1 MISPLKPSPSAVDPS
16 LAPDSSVF
24 DRLGVKPVINASG
37 IYTDLG
43 GSKLSA
49 EIWADLTQLN
59 EYYVRIPELLE
70 HTGASIARL
79 IGTQAARVTPG
90 ASAAIALAVAA
101 CMTGENGSNWEQL
114 PDTSGLKNEVV
125 MLYGQLRAYKYAVCV
140 RMPGARIVTAGDAA
154 GTSAAQIEAALS
166 AKTAAVFVP
175 VHLDALGGAPG
186 LKNIIQIAHA
196 RGIPVIVDAAY
207 MNFPPDI
214 MRSYADAG
222 ADLVC
227 FSAKYYGGPNAGGFV
242 GGRADLMRAVEG
254 LDFTR
259 FESGKY
265 RTFGRP
271 FKMGRYEIAATTL
284 ALQAWF
290 RADHVA
296 RLREYRERAATLQRL
311 LGPLPGIAT
320 AQRCFTLDERVVED
334 PVNCLL
340 LSFAAGAKITA
351 AGLCTA
357 LAAGSPS
364 IAAVQEAEQVL
375 LVTETL
381 ESAHLSVIADR
392 IRAAVIAAG

>member
-1 MISPLKPSPSAVDPS
+1 MT
-16 LAPDSSVF
+16 SSIF
-24 DRLGVKPVINASG
+24 DRLGVQPVINASG

-43 GSKLSA
+43 GSKLSPQL
-49 EIWADLTQLN
+49 WADLTQLN

-70 HTGASIARL
+70 KTGASIARL

-90 ASAAIALAVAA
+90 ASAAIALAIAA
-101 CMTGENGSNWEQL
+101 CMTGEDGPSWEQL

-140 RMPGARIVTAGDAA
+140 RIPGARIVTAGDGA
-154 GTSAAQIEAALS
+154 GSSLAQIEAAFT
-166 AKTAAVFVP
+166 ARTAAVFMP
-175 VHLDALGGAPG
+175 AHLEG
-186 LKNIIQIAHA
+186 LNGTPSLKAIAQIARA
-196 RGIPVIVDAAY
+196 RSIPVVVDAAY

-214 MRSYADAG
+214 MRSYSEAG

-290 RADHVA
+290 QADHEV
-296 RLREYRERAATLQRL
+296 RLQGYHERAATLQRL
-311 LGPLPGIAT
+311 LGSVPGVAT
-320 AQRCFTLDERVVED
+320 ALRCFTLDERLANG
-334 PVNCLL
+334 PVNALV
-340 LSFAAGAKITA
+340 LSFAAGARITA

-364 IAAVQEAEQVL
+364 IAAVQEAGQVL
-375 LVTETL
+375 FVTETL
-381 ESAHLSVIADR
+381 ESAHLSVIAER
-392 IRAAVIAAG
+392 VRAAVMAAL